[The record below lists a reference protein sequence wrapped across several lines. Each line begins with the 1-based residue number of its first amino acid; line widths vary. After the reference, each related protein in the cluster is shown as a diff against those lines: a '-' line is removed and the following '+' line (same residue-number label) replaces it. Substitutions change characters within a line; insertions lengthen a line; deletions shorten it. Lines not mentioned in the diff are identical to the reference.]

1 MINLLEMIREGKKR
15 TIKERERLVVANCQY
30 NTSSTRFTIT
40 QFIAPVKIAAF
51 FLYLDPTDW
60 LDKIRVLMS
69 SKIGLL
75 LITHSF
81 MYFFNTRN
89 RCH

>member
-51 FLYLDPTDW
+51 FF
-60 LDKIRVLMS
+60 IS
-69 SKIGLL
+69 
-75 LITHSF
+75 
-81 MYFFNTRN
+81 
-89 RCH
+89 